1 MNIKTRSLTTP
12 KHNQGAYIPA
22 SSTVEAALVVPLFMY
37 AALAVIYVL
46 QIISVK
52 MCVQTALYEDARKL
66 SGYVYAY
73 QKAEKEDR
81 DTLEDVVSVTAAW
94 TFLIEQLG
102 YSYAKEHYIIGGNA
116 GLVMAHSKIC
126 SNDSVIE
133 LKVTYTVKNPFD
145 IFGIGK
151 VTLTQVCKTDAWLG
165 EEHDKYSDKKN
176 QTQDEEYVYV
186 TAEGEV
192 YHTDRNC
199 TYLTRVIIQKEKSDR
214 EKITNVYGE
223 KYYPCERCGKRN
235 VDSEYIYVTEYGNR
249 FHIDITCSQ
258 LSRTILEIPV
268 SKVGERRLCKKCG
281 GTYD

>member
-1 MNIKTRSLTTP
+1 MNIKTVSLTTP

-22 SSTVEAALVVPLFMY
+22 SSTVEAALVIPLFMY

-52 MCVQTALYEDARKL
+52 VRVQTALYEDARKL

-73 QKAEKEDR
+73 EKAVKEDG

-102 YSYAKEHYIIGGNA
+102 HSYAKEHYIIGGNA
-116 GLVMAHSKIC
+116 GLVMAHSNIC
-126 SNDSVIE
+126 DNDSVIE

-151 VTLTQVCKTDAWLG
+151 VTLTQACKTDAWLG
-165 EEHDKYSDKKN
+165 EEHDKYTDNKN
-176 QTQDEEYVYV
+176 QTQEAHVYV
-186 TAEGEV
+186 TEQGEV

-199 TYLTRVIIQKEKSDR
+199 TYLTRVIMQKEKSDQ
-214 EKITNVYGE
+214 ENITNAYGE
-223 KYYPCERCGKRN
+223 KYYPCERCGKRD
-235 VDSEYIYVTEYGNR
+235 VGSEYIYVTEYGNS

-268 SKVGERRLCKKCG
+268 SKAGERRLCEKCG
-281 GTYD
+281 GAYD

>member
-1 MNIKTRSLTTP
+1 MNIKTVSLTTP

-22 SSTVEAALVVPLFMY
+22 SSTVEAALVIPLFMY

-52 MCVQTALYEDARKL
+52 MRVQTALYEDARKL

-73 QKAEKEDR
+73 EKAVKEDG

-102 YSYAKEHYIIGGNA
+102 HSYAKEHYIIGGNA
-116 GLVMAHSKIC
+116 GLVMAHSKLC
-126 SNDSVIE
+126 DNDSVIE

-165 EEHDKYSDKKN
+165 EEHDKYVGNKN
-176 QTQDEEYVYV
+176 QTQEVHVYV
-186 TAEGEV
+186 TEQGEV

-199 TYLTRVIIQKEKSDR
+199 TYLTRVIMQKEKSDQ
-214 EKITNVYGE
+214 ENITNAYGE
-223 KYYPCERCGKRN
+223 KYYPCERCGKRD
-235 VDSEYIYVTEYGNR
+235 VGSEYIYVTEYGNR

-268 SKVGERRLCKKCG
+268 SKAGERRLCEKCG
-281 GTYD
+281 GAYD